1 MKIVFRFVFGNKD
14 YCVYLE
20 NNKTKYGY
28 IVDDKIYDN
37 LSDTEINLIDTII
50 ASIMPNSD
58 LLYFH
63 DTIFA
68 AYGQGIL

>member
-37 LSDTEINLIDTII
+37 FSKYVNK
-50 ASIMPNSD
+50 
-58 LLYFH
+58 
-63 DTIFA
+63 
-68 AYGQGIL
+68 IL

>member
-1 MKIVFRFVFGNKD
+1 MKIVFRFVFGNKE

-37 LSDTEINLIDTII
+37 LGDTEINLIDTII
-50 ASIMPNSD
+50 ASIMPNRD
-58 LLYFH
+58 LLYFK
-63 DTIFA
+63 
-68 AYGQGIL
+68 LLLVVNL